1 MKSRFIYYKM
11 TLQDLKPTLFNF
23 LSFSTQNSYKT
34 DDFHGEKNL
43 FFGFLLTQILHS
55 LSTMVIYT
63 DLPLNGNEKSGS
75 DQQKI
80 GIWGK
85 KSGSWSNRLQKEI
98 THPKRRLFVV

>member
-1 MKSRFIYYKM
+1 MRPSTTTVTM
-11 TLQDLKPTLFNF
+11 LQPVDV
-23 LSFSTQNSYKT
+23 
-34 DDFHGEKNL
+34 E
-43 FFGFLLTQILHS
+43 S
-55 LSTMVIYT
+55 LGKALDT

>member
-55 LSTMVIYT
+55 LSTMVIYIFRI
-63 DLPLNGNEKSGS
+63 LLN
-75 DQQKI
+75 
-80 GIWGK
+80 
-85 KSGSWSNRLQKEI
+85 L
-98 THPKRRLFVV
+98 THKVKAKT

>member
-1 MKSRFIYYKM
+1 MA
-11 TLQDLKPTLFNF
+11 TLFTII
-23 LSFSTQNSYKT
+23 ST
-34 DDFHGEKNL
+34 L
-43 FFGFLLTQILHS
+43 FPQA
-55 LSTMVIYT
+55 

-75 DQQKI
+75 GQQKI

>member
-1 MKSRFIYYKM
+1 MKISIKQCKDTFSENYFF
-11 TLQDLKPTLFNF
+11 TLMQALLKGI
-23 LSFSTQNSYKT
+23 
-34 DDFHGEKNL
+34 DD
-43 FFGFLLTQILHS
+43 
-55 LSTMVIYT
+55 T